1 MKKKMLSLLL
11 IAALML
17 SLCAC
22 GSSESTETSKTT
34 QNKNTTVLE
43 APPKE
48 TEAPVEPLAASGDLG
63 DVSVAI
69 GDLEHIKDYDGNP
82 AILIYFTFTNNS
94 EENQSAMI
102 SLSCKAFQNGIGLE
116 DAFIVDENVYDSSD
130 LMKEIQPGST
140 IELAKAYTLSS
151 DTAPVEFVV
160 SESITFNDTKL
171 GKTYEIAP
179 GGSTVFSAAPGL
191 ESAVEIDRYAVSINS
206 YNIAEDYDGN
216 KCLILNMGYTNNS
229 STDSPFYV
237 AIDVAAFQNG
247 IELEQAFITDD
258 SVMDDSNNYL
268 HVLPGAGLGVA
279 KAFVLD
285 DEAATVDI
293 EIAPM
298 FSFGDDKITTQINL
312 AE

>member
-11 IAALML
+11 IAVLML
-17 SLCAC
+17 SMGAC
-22 GSSESTETSKTT
+22 SSSESTGTSKATE
-34 QNKNTTVLE
+34 NKGTTVLE

-48 TEAPVEPLAASGDLG
+48 TEIPDESLSASGDLG
-63 DVSVAI
+63 EVSVSI

-82 AILIYFTFTNNS
+82 AILIHFTFTNNS

-116 DAFIVDENVYDSSD
+116 DAFIMDENIYDSSD
-130 LMKEIQPGST
+130 LMKEIQHGST
-140 IELAKAYTLSS
+140 IELAKAYALSS

-160 SESITFNDTKL
+160 SESITFDDIKL
-171 GKTYEIAP
+171 GKTYELAP
-179 GGSTVFSAAPGL
+179 GGLTVFSTAPGL

-206 YNIAEDYDGN
+206 YKIAEDYEGN
-216 KCLILNMGYTNNS
+216 KSLILNMGYTNNS
-229 STDSPFYV
+229 SADSPFYV
-237 AIDVAAFQNG
+237 AIDVTAFQNG

-258 SVMDDSNNYL
+258 AVMDDSNNYL
-268 HVLPGAGLGVA
+268 NVLPGAGLGVA

-285 DEAATVDI
+285 DETATVDI
-293 EIAPM
+293 EITPM